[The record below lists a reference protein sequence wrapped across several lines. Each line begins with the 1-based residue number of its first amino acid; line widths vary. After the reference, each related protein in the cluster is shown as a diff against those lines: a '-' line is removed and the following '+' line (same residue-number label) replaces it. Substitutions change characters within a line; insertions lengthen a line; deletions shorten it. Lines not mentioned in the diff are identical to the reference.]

1 MSRLVLTQREMNFIS
16 DTTKELIKDVVGL
29 KIYYYPINEAKT
41 QTQGPYNEAL
51 KKVFDNP
58 IALDCL
64 VDTNFQTD
72 TVTNQFGIDSQ
83 FKIEVYL
90 QHRDLVDKNISLSIG
105 DFFSFSDVFY
115 EVAEK
120 VFMRNIY
127 GMPEHKDGVKLIGT
141 KAREE
146 QFKALTLGPTDY
158 GRPDPGAVQTFF
170 QQQRGQ
176 PTVTEEINGKMVEMP
191 TGDVR
196 VQQDPNVLGPPIT
209 GAKEISQKSDAEHSG
224 TSSFYDED

>member
-1 MSRLVLTQREMNFIS
+1 MSRLFLTQREMNFIS
-16 DTTKELIKDVVGL
+16 DITKELIKDVVGL

-41 QTQGPYNEAL
+41 QTEGPYNEAL

-58 IALDCL
+58 IAIDCL
-64 VDTNFQTD
+64 VDTNFQTE

-83 FKIEVYL
+83 FKIEVYV
-90 QHRDLVDKNISLSIG
+90 QHRDLSDKGISLTIG

-115 EVAEK
+115 EITEK

-146 QFKALTLGPTDY
+146 QFKALILGPTDVSK
-158 GRPDPGAVQTFF
+158 PDPGAVQTFF

-176 PTVTEEINGKMVEMP
+176 PTVTEQINGETVEMP

-196 VQQDPNVLGPPIT
+196 DLQNPNVLGPPIT
-209 GAKEISQKSDAEHSG
+209 GAKEISPQGDSEHSG
-224 TSSFYDED
+224 VSAFYDED